1 MSNKESI
8 NNFIYGLN
16 YNPNE
21 VMKFHGYTTENPTPS
36 KEGVLDDGEYLVTK
50 RTKCSIYKN
59 FDITVPSNCFDVTY
73 PGALVFA
80 NDDLVDGRPQ
90 ALALKRGAAVLT
102 INLPNAIISNNFS
115 LPEVSYAA
123 IDDGINWILNKWFAS
138 NKDNSIM
145 ANMMY
150 TASLIHDEKEAQ
162 LLFGCNAD
170 FVENSL
176 GIKFSTQAGTK
187 KHYYLV
193 RYKQVYYTA
202 SVGAYNCPA
211 DAFAE
216 TVTESDLI
224 ARGVSDNNP
233 PAYIG
238 SVTYGREFYILFES
252 TSNEIELSAAIEAL
266 CNIKGVDVNADL
278 TGKYVTVYNNTQVH
292 FVALGGSASS
302 FTNMDVSKSTLE
314 DINRIIFDNVEFNEN
329 TPGYPLNYKVVFLK
343 DNKIA
348 DFHGTTEYVTE
359 TTEVYK
365 NGSIL
370 LEHDGHYV
378 AQFIISW
385 DEITYDENGTEIIKR
400 IDWGQNYNNKTR
412 GYKTTISLN
421 GNCRNIRIKAEVSTG
436 LLWDPWQTI
445 FEKSNIALSPNIKLK
460 FKGTTLNTSYE
471 FDENAED

>member
-1 MSNKESI
+1 MDNKKQI
-8 NNFIYGLN
+8 NDYIYGLN

-21 VMKFHGYTTENPTPS
+21 VMKFHGYTTENPIPS
-36 KEGVLDDGEYLVTK
+36 KEGMLDDGEYLVTE
-50 RTKCSIYKN
+50 RTKCSTPGN
-59 FDITVPSNCFDVTY
+59 FDVTVPSNCFDITY

-80 NDDLVDGRPQ
+80 NDDLVDGRPW
-90 ALALKRGAAVLT
+90 ALGIERGGAILT
-102 INLPNAIISNNFS
+102 VNLPHAVITNNYQLS
-115 LPEVSYAA
+115 KVSYAA

-170 FVENSL
+170 FIENTL
-176 GIKFSTQAGTK
+176 GIKFSTKSGAK

-216 TVTESDLI
+216 SVTKSDLI
-224 ARGVSDNNP
+224 DRGVSDINP

-238 SVTYGREFYILFES
+238 SVTYGREIYILFES
-252 TSNEIELSAAIEAL
+252 TSDEIELTSAIEAL
-266 CNIKGVDVNADL
+266 CNIEGIDVNADIN
-278 TGKYVTVYNNTQVH
+278 GKYVNIYQNTQVH
-292 FVALGGSASS
+292 FVALGGSVAP
-302 FTNMDVSKSTLE
+302 FTSMNVTKATLK
-314 DINRIIFDNVEFNEN
+314 DINRIIFDNLEFNEN

-365 NGSIL
+365 NGSIH

-385 DEITYDENGTEIIKR
+385 DEITYDANGTEIIKR

-421 GNCRNIRIKAEVSTG
+421 GNCRNISIKAEVSTG
-436 LLWDPWQTI
+436 LVWDPWQTI
-445 FEKSNIALSPNIKLK
+445 FEKRNIALSPKIKLK
-460 FKGTTLNTSYE
+460 VKGTSLNTSYE
-471 FDENAED
+471 FNENAGD

>member
-187 KHYYLV
+187 KH
-193 RYKQVYYTA
+193 
-202 SVGAYNCPA
+202 
-211 DAFAE
+211 
-216 TVTESDLI
+216 
-224 ARGVSDNNP
+224 
-233 PAYIG
+233 
-238 SVTYGREFYILFES
+238 
-252 TSNEIELSAAIEAL
+252 
-266 CNIKGVDVNADL
+266 
-278 TGKYVTVYNNTQVH
+278 
-292 FVALGGSASS
+292 
-302 FTNMDVSKSTLE
+302 
-314 DINRIIFDNVEFNEN
+314 
-329 TPGYPLNYKVVFLK
+329 
-343 DNKIA
+343 
-348 DFHGTTEYVTE
+348 
-359 TTEVYK
+359 
-365 NGSIL
+365 
-370 LEHDGHYV
+370 
-378 AQFIISW
+378 
-385 DEITYDENGTEIIKR
+385 
-400 IDWGQNYNNKTR
+400 
-412 GYKTTISLN
+412 
-421 GNCRNIRIKAEVSTG
+421 
-436 LLWDPWQTI
+436 
-445 FEKSNIALSPNIKLK
+445 
-460 FKGTTLNTSYE
+460 
-471 FDENAED
+471 